1 MYDDRAQLEQA
12 FEGVDTQRQLT
23 ALLNETFGLSLR
35 YREMSVADYCAD
47 RIAELGEFVGTIIGG
62 IYEGIR
68 DGHFDAPS
76 DFAAAAGLAHQSW
89 KAWFAGLKAP

>member
-62 IYEGIR
+62 SYEGIR